1 MTVVSE
7 RSRTPQPGSRA
18 LPFADCDVHN
28 ALRNPEALLPY
39 LASEWHSE
47 YRRGRG
53 PGGTTGGGLYPS
65 RPQLGIFRW
74 DAKPPNGGIPGS
86 DYAFMKEHFLDAWP
100 VEHAILAPLDG
111 NGWPQYG
118 AFGASIA
125 SAINDWMIAEW
136 LGVDDRLYGAITIP
150 MEDGIAAAEEIRRVA
165 KHERFVQVM
174 MLSRTR
180 DPMGHPRYWP
190 IYRAAAE
197 AGLPVALHVGG
208 VGNPMTG
215 VGWPSYHYEYHASF
229 VHTFQAQVISLVSS
243 GVFRELP
250 NLRFVMEEGGF
261 AWIPPLCWRMDRTW
275 ETMGTDRTHLD
286 VPPSQVIRDHFW
298 FTTQPI
304 DEPERPE
311 QFITLFEHLASLGM
325 AERVMFSTDYPHW
338 DFDSPEKAF
347 PDVLDRHTRE
357 NVFLHNAR
365 KVYRFAP
372 VGARG

>member
-1 MTVVSE
+1 MAVVTGRAE
-7 RSRTPQPGSRA
+7 RAGSVARA

-28 ALRNPEALLPY
+28 ALSAPEKLLPY
-39 LASEWHSE
+39 LPAQWRAE
-47 YRRGRG
+47 YSRGRG

-65 RPQLGIFRW
+65 RPQNGIFRW
-74 DAKPPNGGIPGS
+74 DARPPGGGVPGS
-86 DYAFMKEHFLDAWP
+86 DLAFMTEHFLNAWP

-118 AFGASIA
+118 AFGGAIA
-125 SAINDWMIAEW
+125 TAINDWMIAEW
-136 LGVDDRLYGAITIP
+136 LGRDPRLYGAITIP
-150 MEDGIAAAEEIRRVA
+150 MEDGEAAANEIRRVA
-165 KHERFVQVM
+165 SHRRFVQVM

-197 AGLPVALHVGG
+197 AGLPIGLHVGG

-215 VGWPSYHYEYHASF
+215 AGWPSYHFEYHASF
-229 VHTFQAQVISLVSS
+229 VHTFQAQVVSLIAS
-243 GVFRELP
+243 GVFRSIP
-250 NLRFVMEEGGF
+250 GVRFVMEEGGF
-261 AWIPPLCWRMDRTW
+261 AWLPALLWRMDRAW
-275 ETMGTDRTHLD
+275 RAMGSDITHLD
-286 VPPSQVIRDHFW
+286 APPSTLVRDHFW

-311 QFITLFEHLASLGM
+311 QFQQLFAHLDALGM
-325 AERVMFSTDYPHW
+325 ADRIMFSTDYPHW

-347 PDVLDRHTRE
+347 PDAVDLSVRQ

-365 KVYRFAP
+365 KLYRFEVA
-372 VGARG
+372 ARD